1 MNFIEDKEKMKDFK
15 DLTKEEFLKS
25 YKYITEKE
33 YEETFVEYIKELAI
47 EISESMEDIDPDTI
61 SYILQNE
68 KDAKDVYVL
77 MLDKFYDQ
85 VYLINVF
92 NPEHTE
98 STPEWDFSYN
108 DFLYE
113 PLAKGYEIK
122 WIDDNVHPNLWEDI
136 CCGYEEELIREDI
149 GIQKYLK
156 YCKEHNI
163 TKEKIK
169 TNTIEYPDVMQYY
182 VESEPPRKITRLDL
196 LNEIKERIEHNI
208 FCYSDGNFI
217 NKPKELYKKE
227 WNEENQKLIIIEK
240 MIAEEKNKNKNRD
253 KER

>member
-25 YKYITEKE
+25 YNYITEQE
-33 YEETFVEYIKELAI
+33 YEETFVEYIKGLAI
-47 EISESMEDIDPDTI
+47 EIAETMKDVNPDTMG
-61 SYILQNE
+61 YILQN
-68 KDAKDVYVL
+68 KNDTKDVYVL
-77 MLDKFYDQ
+77 MADDNYDIE
-85 VYLINVF
+85 YLVNIF
-92 NPEHTE
+92 KPERTE
-98 STPEWDFSYN
+98 STPDWDFSFN
-108 DFLYE
+108 DYLYE

-122 WIDDNVHPNLWEDI
+122 WIKDEMHPNIWEDI
-136 CCGYEEELIREDI
+136 CNGYEEEIVREDI
-149 GIQKYLK
+149 GMQAYLK

-169 TNTIEYPDVMQYY
+169 TNTIEAPDAMQYY

-196 LNEIKERIEHNI
+196 LNETKEMIEHNI